1 MGLFSNGKK
10 NKEKDIT
17 EILQYQLNNNSNIR
31 TDRIVLQDVKI
42 PDNNKIVTIEL
53 VVITQ
58 KGIIIINTVNV
69 SGIITGGQFETCWYY
84 NNNNAKILNPIN
96 ISVNNQK
103 SLAKFLNMNRENII
117 PYIVTQNNA
126 SLRDIPNCGDTY
138 RIVKESDLYYFL
150 GIHLSILPEIITK
163 DEMNKYK
170 KKLDKMN
177 IIKELS
183 DM

>member
-1 MGLFSNGKK
+1 
-10 NKEKDIT
+10 
-17 EILQYQLNNNSNIR
+17 
-31 TDRIVLQDVKI
+31 
-42 PDNNKIVTIEL
+42 
-53 VVITQ
+53 
-58 KGIIIINTVNV
+58 
-69 SGIITGGQFETCWYY
+69 
-84 NNNNAKILNPIN
+84 
-96 ISVNNQK
+96 
-103 SLAKFLNMNRENII
+103 MNRENII

>member
-1 MGLFSNGKK
+1 MGLFSSGKK

-31 TDRIVLQDVKI
+31 ADRIVLQDVRI

-53 VVITQ
+53 VVITK

-96 ISVNNQK
+96 IQ
-103 SLAKFLNMNRENII
+103 
-117 PYIVTQNNA
+117 
-126 SLRDIPNCGDTY
+126 
-138 RIVKESDLYYFL
+138 
-150 GIHLSILPEIITK
+150 
-163 DEMNKYK
+163 
-170 KKLDKMN
+170 
-177 IIKELS
+177 
-183 DM
+183 